1 MPSNKQKTVTKVKP
15 SSFLYEGTVGLTP
28 LSNIKTQ
35 WDLKRHYYIFE
46 SDPQIEKDILAIEV
60 AYKAFA
66 KKYAGKDFVST
77 PEKLATALYA
87 YDDLMDIP
95 ASKPILYFWYRS
107 TLDAN
112 DSTAEQ
118 KINLL
123 SDRLTKVGNLTIFFS
138 LAIGKIP
145 KKMQGA
151 YLKHSKLE
159 PYRYLLERI
168 FLTAKHT
175 LTEAEEK
182 ILALKSTPARS
193 LWVAATDKIVNK
205 RHVTYKK
212 KSIPL
217 NEAIEKISAIEV
229 TERPKLW
236 SIVRSE
242 LKLLSEIAEPELNAI
257 VIDKK
262 INDELRGY
270 KNAYESKVQG
280 NENDLASV
288 EALVASISGK
298 GFALSRKFY
307 ELKAKAHGVASLPYA
322 SKYDP
327 LGVESKIPFTDAV
340 EICRDVFY
348 GVKNEYGEFFD
359 GMLTNGQI
367 DVYPKPGRSGGAFMS
382 SDTGVPPFVF
392 LNQVD
397 DFKSL
402 ETLAHEMGHALHTS
416 RSKLH
421 QPVRYQDYSTT
432 TAETASTLFENLV
445 FDAVYAQSDTDKKLT
460 LMHDRILRD
469 ISTIQRQIAFFNF
482 EREMHELIRRQGAA
496 SKEELA
502 ALLTKQLRA
511 HLGKGV
517 TVEDDDGYSFVYIG
531 HFRSMFYVYTYA
543 YGLLMSNLM
552 IQNYRDDKNYV
563 NKIDQFLGMG
573 GSNTVEKIFKTIGI
587 NASKIETFEH
597 SLASIEQNVTEFG
610 KLIAKRPK

>member
-1 MPSNKQKTVTKVKP
+1 MPSNKPKKNTKATAAKLYY
-15 SSFLYEGTVGLTP
+15 SSVLELTP
-28 LSNIKTQ
+28 LSNIKTE
-35 WDLKRHYYIFE
+35 WDLKRHYYKSE
-46 SDPQIEKDILAIEV
+46 TDPRIEEDILVIEV

-66 KKYAGKDFVST
+66 KKYAGKDYTST
-77 PEKLATALYA
+77 PEKLAVALLS
-87 YDDLMDIP
+87 YDSLMDIP

-107 TLDAN
+107 TLDAK
-112 DSTAEQ
+112 DEKAEQ

-145 KKMQGA
+145 KNKQSD
-151 YLKHSKLE
+151 YLKHPKLQ

-175 LTEAEEK
+175 LSEGEEK
-182 ILALKSTPARS
+182 IMALKSTPARS
-193 LWVAATDKIVNK
+193 LWVAATDKILNK
-205 RHVTYKK
+205 RQVTYKK
-212 KSIPL
+212 QSIPL
-217 NEAIEKISAIEV
+217 NEATEKVSAIEV
-229 TERPKLW
+229 SERPKLW

-242 LKLLSEIAEPELNAI
+242 FKLLAEFAEPELNAI

-288 EALVASISGK
+288 EALVASISDK

-307 ELKAKAHGVASLPYA
+307 ELKARAHGVTSLSYA

-327 LGVESKIPFTDAV
+327 LGKEPHIPFSDAV

-359 GMLTNGQI
+359 GMLQNGQI

-397 DFKSL
+397 TFTSM

-416 RSKLH
+416 RSKIH

-445 FDAVYAQSDTDKKLT
+445 FDAVYAQADAATKLT

-482 EREMHELIRRQGAA
+482 EREMHALIRTQGAA

-517 TVEDDDGYSFVYIG
+517 TVDDDDGYSFVYIG

-552 IQNYRDDKNYV
+552 VQNYRNDKNYI

-573 GSNTVEKIFKTIGI
+573 GSNTVENIFKSIGI
-587 NASKIETFEH
+587 NANKIETFEA
-597 SLASIEQNVTEFG
+597 SLASIERNVNEFA
-610 KLIAKRPK
+610 KLTKKKV